1 MRVLGIDLGSK
12 RIGVAVGDTAIGVAT
27 PVEVLLRR
35 GADRAADRRAL
46 RDRVIEWEAGLVVV
60 GLPLSLDGSDGPAA
74 IAARAEVDELA
85 RVVGVPVEL
94 HDERLST
101 VTAHHALREA
111 GVASRKRKQVVD
123 AMAATVILQDWFD
136 RRPITPDTS
145 S

>member
-1 MRVLGIDLGSK
+1 
-12 RIGVAVGDTAIGVAT
+12 
-27 PVEVLLRR
+27 
-35 GADRAADRRAL
+35 
-46 RDRVIEWEAGLVVV
+46 
-60 GLPLSLDGSDGPAA
+60 
-74 IAARAEVDELA
+74 VDELA

-101 VTAHHALREA
+101 VTAHRALREA

-136 RRPITPDTS
+136 RRPIAPDTS